1 MSRFTGLTPTS
12 RSSRLVQLSR
22 HCALVRVPR
31 SGALIGLPVILEREP
46 DGQLESLRRPGLGLI
61 GAPGAAQP
69 SDADKLSMVSAMHIS
84 MSEAVNPL
92 LPNVGLLAVV
102 YTIAVIAI
110 WLLLMWLIIYSA
122 VRAAL
127 TSHRKAMAADVELA
141 RGTADQRR
149 A

>member
-1 MSRFTGLTPTS
+1 
-12 RSSRLVQLSR
+12 
-22 HCALVRVPR
+22 
-31 SGALIGLPVILEREP
+31 
-46 DGQLESLRRPGLGLI
+46 
-61 GAPGAAQP
+61 
-69 SDADKLSMVSAMHIS
+69 MVSRMHIS

-92 LPNVGLLAVV
+92 LPNVGVLGII

-141 RGTADQRR
+141 RRSAVQRGV
-149 A
+149 